1 MHYLHSKP
9 IVVHYHGSE
18 TRMGYGMAY
27 RSIADAKIVSRPDL
41 LDWHADATFI
51 PNPIKGVPE
60 IRFDMDALP
69 CVVHVSNNPLLKGTP
84 IIKEAMAELVG
95 EGLAFKFELVE
106 NMPHREVLEKISGSH
121 VLIDQV
127 LPGTKELPS
136 IIGMASLEAMAR
148 GKAAVSTFDHRF
160 RSFYPECPVVAID
173 YGKAALKDAVRQ
185 LVGDMDRTRKLGGQ
199 GRKYVA
205 DHHSP
210 KVIGD
215 RVMAVYEEALE

>member
-1 MHYLHSKP
+1 M
-9 IVVHYHGSE
+9 
-18 TRMGYGMAY
+18 
-27 RSIADAKIVSRPDL
+27 
-41 LDWHADATFI
+41 
-51 PNPIKGVPE
+51 
-60 IRFDMDALP
+60 
-69 CVVHVSNNPLLKGTP
+69 
-84 IIKEAMAELVG
+84 IKEAMSELADEGVG
-95 EGLAFKFELVE
+95 FRFDLVE
-106 NMPHREVLEKISGSH
+106 NVPHREVLERISGSH
-121 VLIDQV
+121 MLIDQV